1 MAAKKDK
8 GGIEGL
14 RMDVQALAD
23 AFWKFRD
30 AVLTDVAVHQA
41 EQQQSS
47 QTQAASGEWNT
58 PDEAQVQ
65 RAASLMSALS
75 QPQRLQI
82 VLMLAE
88 APTSVA
94 AVVDSLGLKTTGAAY
109 HHLNVLM
116 NLGLAVQP
124 ERGSFALAL
133 EAAREVQE
141 LLVAL
146 FGKAP
151 SAITPEEGSKKK
163 KKSASS

>member
-14 RMDVQALAD
+14 RMDVQALAE

-30 AVLTDVAVHQA
+30 TVLTDVAVQQA
-41 EQQQSS
+41 EQQQFSRS
-47 QTQAASGEWNT
+47 RLTSDEWNA
-58 PDEAQVQ
+58 PDEARVQ
-65 RAASLMSALS
+65 RAAALMSALS
-75 QPQRLQI
+75 QPQRLRI

-94 AVVDSLGLKTTGAAY
+94 AVVESLGLKTTGAAY

-116 NLGLAVQP
+116 NAGLAIQP
-124 ERGSFALAL
+124 ERGTFALAP
-133 EAAREVQE
+133 EATGEINA

-146 FGKAP
+146 FGSVPKA
-151 SAITPEEGSKKK
+151 SEPEDRAKKK
-163 KKSASS
+163 KAVSN

>member
-30 AVLTDVAVHQA
+30 TVLTDIAVQQA
-41 EQQQSS
+41 EHQQSS
-47 QTQAASGEWNT
+47 RSQVANGEWNA
-58 PDEAQVQ
+58 PDEAHVE
-65 RAASLMSALS
+65 RAATLMSALS
-75 QPQRLQI
+75 QPQRLRI

-94 AVVDSLGLKTTGAAY
+94 AVVESLGLKTSGAAY

-116 NLGLAVQP
+116 NTGLAVQP

-133 EAAREVQE
+133 EAAGEVNA

-146 FGKAP
+146 FGSAP
-151 SAITPEEGSKKK
+151 TASGVEEGGKKK
-163 KKSASS
+163 KKDR

>member
-30 AVLTDVAVHQA
+30 TVLTDVAVHQA
-41 EQQQSS
+41 EQQRFSH
-47 QTQAASGEWNT
+47 TPATSGEWNT

-75 QPQRLQI
+75 QPQRLRI

-124 ERGSFALAL
+124 ERGSFALAP
-133 EAAREVQE
+133 EAARDIQA
-141 LLVAL
+141 LLEAL
-146 FGKAP
+146 FGSAP
-151 SAITPEEGSKKK
+151 SAITPDEGGKKK
-163 KKSASS
+163 KKNQGS